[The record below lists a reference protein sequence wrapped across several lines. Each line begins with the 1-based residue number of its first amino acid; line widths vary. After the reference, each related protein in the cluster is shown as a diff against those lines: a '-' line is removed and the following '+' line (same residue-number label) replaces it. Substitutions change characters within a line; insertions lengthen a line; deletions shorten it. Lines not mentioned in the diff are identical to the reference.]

1 MSPKIQEALA
11 ILKRG
16 VVDIIPESELI
27 KKLEKSEKTGKP
39 LRVKLG
45 LDPTAPDIHIG
56 FGVVLHKLRE
66 FQDLGHT
73 AVLIVG
79 GFTARIGDPSE
90 RSAQRRMLTKEE
102 VEANLRDYKR
112 QAFKIL
118 DPHRTEIRD
127 NSEWLEHL
135 NFAKLLELTSRYT
148 VAGMLEREDFSKR
161 FKESSPI
168 SLIEFMYPLAQAYDS
183 VAIQSDIELGGTD
196 QRFNLLIG
204 RAIQERYGQ
213 EPQICIL
220 TPLLE
225 GLDGVKKMSKS
236 LGNYVGIDEAPNT
249 MFGKLM
255 SIPDALTER
264 YVKLATKLDWESI
277 KNEHPKIMKEKMA
290 CAVIERYH
298 NKAAADEALEEF
310 ARVFSRKERPTDAK
324 KVFLD
329 KSLVN
334 SEKKVKII
342 DLIAQ
347 TGLVKSRSEAR
358 RLVEQGAVEVNEAK
372 IDSFEAEVAFQEGVL
387 IKVGKKMFAE
397 VYLK

>member
-1 MSPKIQEALA
+1 MNAQIQEALA
-11 ILKRG
+11 IIKRG
-16 VVDIIPESELI
+16 VVDIIPEADLV
-27 KKLEKSEKTGKP
+27 KKLEKSAKTGKP

-90 RSAQRRMLTKEE
+90 RSAQRRMLTRDE

-118 DPHRTEIRD
+118 DPTRTEFRD

-135 NFAKLLELTSRYT
+135 DFAKLLELTSRYT
-148 VAGMLEREDFSKR
+148 VAGMLERDDFSKR
-161 FKESSPI
+161 FKEGNPI
-168 SLIEFMYPLAQAYDS
+168 SIIEFMYPLAQAYDS
-183 VAIQSDIELGGTD
+183 VAIQADIELGGSD

-204 RAIQERYGQ
+204 RAIQERYSQ
-213 EPQICIL
+213 EPQVCVI

-236 LGNYVGIDEAPNT
+236 LGNYVGIDEPPNT

-255 SIPDALTER
+255 SIPDVLIER
-264 YVKLATKLDWESI
+264 YVKFGSLLDWDTI
-277 KNEHPKIMKEKMA
+277 KNEHPKTQKEKMA
-290 CAVIERYH
+290 WSVIERYH
-298 NKAAADEALEEF
+298 GKEAADGALEEF

-324 KVFLD
+324 KVYLNKALLRD
-329 KSLVN
+329 DS
-334 SEKKVKII
+334 KVTII
-342 DLIAQ
+342 DLIAE
-347 TGLVKSRSEAR
+347 TGLTKSRSEAR
-358 RLVEQGAVEVNEAK
+358 RLVEQGAVEVDEIK
-372 IDSFEAEVAFQEGVL
+372 IDSFEAEVSFREGLLV
-387 IKVGKKMFAE
+387 KVGKKIFAE
-397 VYLK
+397 VFLK